1 MAAQSCQ
8 LARAASFS
16 HASFSA
22 ASVAASVRGR
32 QFRSVTD
39 AGELEEILGAHVAKQ
54 PAGAQADGPSASPAL
69 RREALALYRDILR
82 ASRLFT
88 WTNES
93 GHVWCD
99 ERMLYRENHES
110 ALFIVSF
117 RKLRAA
123 RVRERKGSRT
133 DSYADGSD

>member
-22 ASVAASVRGR
+22 ACVAASVRER

-99 ERMLYRENHES
+99 ERILYRNHES
-110 ALFIVSF
+110 AVFIVSS

-123 RVRERKGSRT
+123 RVRERTGSRT